1 MKRFY
6 KIVGIKHVGAAFGI
20 ALDER
25 PVKTPGGASLALP
38 SRALAEAIAA
48 EWAGQGDA
56 IDQRSMP
63 LTALANTAQDHV
75 ARDRDAT
82 LGQVETF
89 ARHDL
94 VCYRAADPPAL
105 AAREAHAWDAPL
117 AWARTRYGLDLKVT
131 HGVASIDQPAV
142 SRDAIAQALSRFDAF
157 ALTGLVTA
165 AGIMKSLVLALSLAD
180 GRLDAAAAHAA
191 AHVDEHFQAEKWGRD
206 SEAESRLKA
215 LLREL
220 EDAERFMR
228 LAAA

>member
-6 KIVGIKHVGAAFGI
+6 KAVEVKQAGAAFGI
-20 ALDER
+20 ALDGR
-25 PVKTPGGASLALP
+25 PVKTPGGEVIALR
-38 SRALAEAIAA
+38 SAALVEAIAA
-48 EWAGQGDA
+48 EWAGQGEK
-56 IDQRSMP
+56 IDQRTMP

-82 LGQVETF
+82 LKLVEAF

-94 VCYRAADPPAL
+94 VCYRAADPPEL

-117 AWARTRYGLDLKVT
+117 AWVRTRYDLDLKVT
-131 HGVASIDQPAV
+131 DGVGSIDQPGATQAAV
-142 SRDAIAQALSRFDAF
+142 AHALSRFDAF
-157 ALTGLVTA
+157 GLTGLVAA

-180 GRLDAAAAHAA
+180 GRLDAASAHAA
-191 AHVDEHFQAEKWGRD
+191 AHVDETFQAEKWGRD
-206 SEAESRLKA
+206 CEAEARLKT
-215 LLREL
+215 LFNEL

>member
-6 KIVGIKHVGAAFGI
+6 KSVAVRDVGGSFGI
-20 ALDER
+20 TLDGR
-25 PVKTPGGASLALP
+25 LVKTPGGEILALR
-38 SRALAEAIAA
+38 SGALAEAIAA
-48 EWAGQGDA
+48 EWAGQGETT
-56 IDQRSMP
+56 DQRAMQ
-63 LTALANTAQDHV
+63 LAALANTAQDHV

-82 LGQVETF
+82 LGQVEIF

-94 VCYRAADPPAL
+94 VCYRAAEPPEL
-105 AAREAHAWDAPL
+105 GRREALAWDAPL

-131 HGVASIDQPAV
+131 HGVGSIEQPGVA
-142 SRDAIAQALSRFDAF
+142 RDRTAEVLSRFDAF
-157 ALTGLVTA
+157 ALTGLITA

-191 AHVDEHFQAEKWGRD
+191 AHVDELFQAETWGLD
-206 SEAESRLKA
+206 YEAEIRFKA

-228 LAAA
+228 LAGA